1 MQQLSPIDALMLY
14 IESASAPNQLNPVIV
29 YEPSSAES
37 GVVRF
42 KEILENINSRLHLA
56 PSFRRKLIYPPLN
69 LDDPYW
75 VDDEHFDLEFHVRHI
90 ALPKPGDWRQLCILA
105 SRIHSRPMD
114 LSKPLWEMY
123 VIEGLD
129 SVRGLPKNCF
139 AVMIKIHHAA
149 MDGASGAQ
157 FIPMI
162 HDLSPDIGD
171 AGTAPQRV
179 VQQYNN
185 WHMLSRAVGNNLKKP
200 KQFFD
205 LAGSLI
211 PAWQRIRRGKKEQ
224 DFVSLDDKQKTLFQ
238 GKISPHRVCDAVPF
252 AFEELRAIKNTVPGA
267 TINDTMLCVVSGAL
281 RKYLS
286 AKQALPEKT
295 LVSGCPIDVRSD
307 AERSGGGNMVGFM
320 TVSLRSDIADPK
332 ARLAAIHDASMS
344 SKAYAEALGPRVA
357 VNVTDV
363 LPGGVLSLA
372 LRAAASTGLTESAVI
387 FNTVVTKVPGPN
399 QQLYFCGAKLV
410 DGMNFGPLLP
420 NVGLFHIVYSSVLN
434 KVGSISI
441 SFTACRKMLP
451 DPEFYSE
458 CLQASF
464 DELKAATLGSTKT
477 ASPALD
483 SVHQ

>member
-1 MQQLSPIDALMLY
+1 MQQLSGQDAMFIHTETTGIPQHIGALSIY
-14 IESASAPNQLNPVIV
+14 DQST
-29 YEPSSAES
+29 AE
-37 GVVRF
+37 GGLVRF
-42 KEILENINSRLHLA
+42 KQILQLIESRAHLS
-56 PSFRRKLIYPPLN
+56 PIFKRRLRRVPLGLDQPYWEDVEN
-69 LDDPYW
+69 LD
-75 VDDEHFDLEFHVRHI
+75 VESHIHHI
-90 ALPKPGDWRQLCILA
+90 ALPQPGDWRQLCILA
-105 SRIHSRPMD
+105 SRLHARPMD
-114 LSKPLWEMY
+114 LSKPLWEMI

-129 SVRGLPKNCF
+129 SVRGLPKGCF

-157 FIPMI
+157 FIPLL
-162 HDLSPDIGD
+162 HDLSPDIIEPS
-171 AGTAPQRV
+171 AAPQRV

-200 KQFFD
+200 KQAIN
-205 LAGSLI
+205 LVGSLI
-211 PAWQRIRRGKKEQ
+211 PAWRRIRRGKKEQ
-224 DFVSLDDKQKTLFQ
+224 DFASLDDKQKTLFQ
-238 GKISPHRVCDAVPF
+238 GKLSPHRVCDAVPF
-252 AFEELRAIKNTVPGA
+252 AFEEIRAIKNAVPGA
-267 TINDTMLCVVSGAL
+267 TVNDAMLCVVSGAL

-320 TVSLRSDIADPK
+320 TVSLRTDIAEPK

-363 LPGGVLSLA
+363 VPGGMLSLA
-372 LRAAASTGLTESAVI
+372 LRAASSTGLTESAVI
-387 FNTVVTKVPGPN
+387 FNTVVTNVPGPTK
-399 QQLYFCGAKLV
+399 QLYFCGAKMV

-420 NVGLFHIVYSSVLN
+420 NVGLFHIVYSSVVN
-434 KVGSISI
+434 KVGTISI

-464 DELKAATLGSTKT
+464 DELKAATLNSKAAPSKST
-477 ASPALD
+477 A
-483 SVHQ
+483 H

>member
-1 MQQLSPIDALMLY
+1 
-14 IESASAPNQLNPVIV
+14 
-29 YEPSSAES
+29 
-37 GVVRF
+37 
-42 KEILENINSRLHLA
+42 
-56 PSFRRKLIYPPLN
+56 
-69 LDDPYW
+69 
-75 VDDEHFDLEFHVRHI
+75 
-90 ALPKPGDWRQLCILA
+90 
-105 SRIHSRPMD
+105 
-114 LSKPLWEMY
+114 
-123 VIEGLD
+123 
-129 SVRGLPKNCF
+129 
-139 AVMIKIHHAA
+139 
-149 MDGASGAQ
+149 
-157 FIPMI
+157 
-162 HDLSPDIGD
+162 
-171 AGTAPQRV
+171 
-179 VQQYNN
+179 
-185 WHMLSRAVGNNLKKP
+185 MLSRAVGNNLKKP

-320 TVSLRSDIADPK
+320 TVSLHSNIADPK
-332 ARLAAIHDASMS
+332 ERLAAIHDDSMS

-387 FNTVVTKVPGPN
+387 FHTVVTNVPAPN

-410 DGMNFGPLLP
+410 DGMNVGPLLP
-420 NVGLFHIVYSSVLN
+420 NVGLVHIV
-434 KVGSISI
+434 
-441 SFTACRKMLP
+441 
-451 DPEFYSE
+451 
-458 CLQASF
+458 
-464 DELKAATLGSTKT
+464 
-477 ASPALD
+477 
-483 SVHQ
+483 